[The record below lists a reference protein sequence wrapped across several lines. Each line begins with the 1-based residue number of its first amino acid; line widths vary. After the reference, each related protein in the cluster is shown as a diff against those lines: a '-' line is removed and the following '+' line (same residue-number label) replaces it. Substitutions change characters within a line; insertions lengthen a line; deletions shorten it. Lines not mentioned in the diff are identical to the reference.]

1 MTRTAEE
8 VDRDLDRLWMTTRD
22 IRHRVTRKLASP
34 IRAELVSAVSLCVC
48 VCALIISI
56 AGAMA

>member
-8 VDRDLDRLWMTTRD
+8 VDRDLDRLWMDTRD
-22 IRHRVTRKLASP
+22 IRHRVTRELSSP

-48 VCALIISI
+48 VCALVISVM
-56 AGAMA
+56 GAMQ

>member
-22 IRHRVTRKLASP
+22 IRHRVTRELSSP

-48 VCALIISI
+48 VCALVISVM
-56 AGAMA
+56 GAMQ

>member
-22 IRHRVTRKLASP
+22 IRHRVTRELSSP
-34 IRAELVSAVSLCVC
+34 IRAELVSAVSLCIC
-48 VCALIISI
+48 VCALVISI
-56 AGAMA
+56 AGTMA

>member
-22 IRHRVTRKLASP
+22 IRHRVTRELSSP

>member
-1 MTRTAEE
+1 MTRTSAEM
-8 VDRDLDRLWMTTRD
+8 DRDLDRLWTDTRD
-22 IRHRVTRKLASP
+22 IRHRVTRELASP

-56 AGAMA
+56 AGAVA

>member
-1 MTRTAEE
+1 MTRTADE
-8 VDRDLDRLWMTTRD
+8 VDRELDSLWMDTRD
-22 IRHRVTRKLASP
+22 IRHRVTRELASP

-56 AGAMA
+56 MGVIA

>member
-1 MTRTAEE
+1 MTRTDAEI
-8 VDRDLDRLWMTTRD
+8 DRDLDRLWMDTRD
-22 IRHRVTRKLASP
+22 IRHRMTRELASP

>member
-8 VDRDLDRLWMTTRD
+8 VDRDLDSLWMTTRD
-22 IRHRVTRKLASP
+22 IRHRVTRELASP

-48 VCALIISI
+48 VCALVISI
-56 AGAMA
+56 AGAVA

>member
-22 IRHRVTRKLASP
+22 IRHRVTRELASP

-48 VCALIISI
+48 VCALIISLL
-56 AGAMA
+56 GAMQ

>member
-1 MTRTAEE
+1 MTRTDAEI
-8 VDRDLDRLWMTTRD
+8 DRDLDRLWTDTRD
-22 IRHRVTRKLASP
+22 IRHRMTRELASP

-56 AGAMA
+56 AGAMQ

>member
-22 IRHRVTRKLASP
+22 IRHRVTRELASP

-56 AGAMA
+56 AGAMQ